1 MINKLDADKL
11 AEYFNIELR
20 KNQNLSVNK
29 LCDKIGIKKSTLKSK
44 LTKAGYNYDANIR
57 QYTKQ
62 IEVII
67 EEPKVAILEDST
79 TDITSNIA
87 VDTEKVKLFFDNID
101 YYLNMLPTDRLTIG
115 NIRSNINKNA
125 TFKIDTGIYK
135 AIKERATRDNITIAE
150 IMNRAAEEYLEKYI

>member
-20 KNQNLSVNK
+20 KNLNLTVNK
-29 LCDKIGIKKSTLKSK
+29 LCDKIGINKSTLKTK
-44 LTKAGYNYDANIR
+44 LTKAGYTYNINIR
-57 QYTKQ
+57 QYIKKT
-62 IEVII
+62 EVIT
-67 EEPKVAILEDST
+67 EDSKVAIIADT
-79 TDITSNIA
+79 TTNITSNMAI
-87 VDTEKVKLFFDNID
+87 DTEKVKLFFDNID
-101 YYLNMLPTDRLTIG
+101 YYLNMLPKERLTIG

-135 AIKERATRDNITIAE
+135 AIKERAARDNITIAD

>member
-79 TDITSNIA
+79 TNITSNMAI
-87 VDTEKVKLFFDNID
+87 DTEKVKLFFDNID
-101 YYLNMLPTDRLTIG
+101 YYLNMLPKETLTAG

-125 TFKIDTGIYK
+125 TFKVDTGIYK

-150 IMNRAAEEYLEKYI
+150 IINRAVEEYLEKYI

>member
-1 MINKLDADKL
+1 MVSKLEADKL

-20 KNQNLSVNK
+20 KNPNLTVNK
-29 LCDKIGIKKSTLKSK
+29 LCDKIGVKKSTLKNK
-44 LTKAGYNYDANIR
+44 LIKAGYNYDTNIK
-57 QYTKQ
+57 QYIKQ

-67 EEPKVAILEDST
+67 EEPKVAILEDT
-79 TDITSNIA
+79 TRNITSNIA

-101 YYLNMLPTDRLTIG
+101 YYLNMLPKERLTIG

-135 AIKERATRDNITIAE
+135 AIKERAARDNITIAD

>member
-1 MINKLDADKL
+1 MHLKNKL
-11 AEYFNIELR
+11 I
-20 KNQNLSVNK
+20 
-29 LCDKIGIKKSTLKSK
+29 
-44 LTKAGYNYDANIR
+44 KAGYNYDTNIK
-57 QYTKQ
+57 QYIKQ

-79 TDITSNIA
+79 TNITSNMAI
-87 VDTEKVKLFFDNID
+87 DTEKVKLFFDNID
-101 YYLNMLPTDRLTIG
+101 YYLNMLPKERLTIG

-135 AIKERATRDNITIAE
+135 AIKERAARDNITIAD

>member
-79 TDITSNIA
+79 TNITSNMAI
-87 VDTEKVKLFFDNID
+87 DTEKVKLFFDNID
-101 YYLNMLPTDRLTIG
+101 YYLNMLPKENITAG

-125 TFKIDTGIYK
+125 TFKVDTGIYK

-150 IMNRAAEEYLEKYI
+150 IINRAVEEYLEKYI

>member
-79 TDITSNIA
+79 TNITSNMAI
-87 VDTEKVKLFFDNID
+87 DTEKVKLFFDNID
-101 YYLNMLPTDRLTIG
+101 YYLNMLPKENLTAG

-125 TFKIDTGIYK
+125 TFKVDTGIYK

-150 IMNRAAEEYLEKYI
+150 IINRAVEEYLEKYI

>member
-1 MINKLDADKL
+1 MVSKLEADKL

-20 KNQNLSVNK
+20 KNQNISVNK

-44 LTKAGYNYDANIR
+44 LTKAGYHYDANIR
-57 QYTKQ
+57 QYIKQ
-62 IEVII
+62 IEVIV
-67 EEPKVAILEDST
+67 EDPKAAILEDST
-79 TDITSNIA
+79 TNITSNMAI
-87 VDTEKVKLFFDNID
+87 DTEKVKLFFDNID
-101 YYLNMLPTDRLTIG
+101 YYLNMLPKERLTIG

-135 AIKERATRDNITIAE
+135 AIKERAARDNITIAD

>member
-1 MINKLDADKL
+1 MVSKLEADKL

-20 KNQNLSVNK
+20 KNQNISVNK

-44 LTKAGYNYDANIR
+44 LTKARYHYDANIR
-57 QYTKQ
+57 QYIKQ
-62 IEVII
+62 IEVIV
-67 EEPKVAILEDST
+67 EDPKAAILEDST
-79 TDITSNIA
+79 TNITSNMAI
-87 VDTEKVKLFFDNID
+87 DTEKVKLFFDNID

-135 AIKERATRDNITIAE
+135 AIKERAARDNITIAD